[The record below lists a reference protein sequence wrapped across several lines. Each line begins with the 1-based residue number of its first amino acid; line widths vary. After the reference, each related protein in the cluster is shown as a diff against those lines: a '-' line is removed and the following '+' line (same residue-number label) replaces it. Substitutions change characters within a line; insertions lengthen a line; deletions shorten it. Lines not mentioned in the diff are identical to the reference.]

1 MNAAEKIPVTRIQ
14 RLIGSLMY
22 ESKLKKP
29 CCYLS
34 RDGDIQKLN
43 RIRKLYCKETK
54 TRVTTNDFFIMAIGR
69 SIKRFGLFAGYPDKS
84 GQNLKISKSI
94 GVGLAV
100 AAPHGLVVP
109 VVRNPGDKTPAE
121 VAAESDCLVK
131 KARAGKLMPDDFDG
145 ANVVLSGLGMYGID
159 SFLAITPP
167 ASAGIISI
175 GRFEDEVVLIDGEIQ
190 TRRTMSV
197 SLAADMRIVNEF
209 YAARFLADIVKQLEN
224 PETLVERKAEDKSQ

>member
-1 MNAAEKIPVTRIQ
+1 MNAVKKIPLTRIQ
-14 RLIGSLMY
+14 KLIGSLMY

-34 RDGDIQKLN
+34 RDVEIKTLN
-43 RIRKLYCKETK
+43 RVRKAYCKETK
-54 TRVTTNDFFIMAIGR
+54 RRVTTNDFFIMAIGR
-69 SIKRFGLFAGYPDKS
+69 SIKRFSLFAGYPDES
-84 GQNLKISKSI
+84 GSNLEINKNI

-100 AAPHGLVVP
+100 AAPYGLVVP
-109 VVRNPGDKTPAE
+109 VIRDPGDKTLVQ
-121 VAAESDCLVK
+121 VAAESDGLVK
-131 KARAGKLMPDDFDG
+131 KARAKKLMPDDFDG

-175 GRFEDEVVLIDGEIQ
+175 GRFEDELVIEGDEIQ

-209 YAARFLADIVKQLEN
+209 YAARFLADVVEQLEN
-224 PETLVERKAEDKSQ
+224 PEMLVGKMA

>member
-1 MNAAEKIPVTRIQ
+1 MDAVKKIPLTRIQ
-14 RLIGSLMY
+14 KLIGSLMY

-34 RDGDIQKLN
+34 RDVEIKTLN
-43 RIRKLYCKETK
+43 RVRKAYCKETK

-69 SIKRFGLFAGYPDKS
+69 SIKRFGLFAGYPDAD
-84 GQNLKISKSI
+84 GCNLKIKKSI

-109 VVRNPGDKTPAE
+109 VIKQLGDKTLAR
-121 VAAESDCLVK
+121 VAAESDALVR
-131 KARAGKLMPDDFDG
+131 KARAKKLMPDDFDG
-145 ANVVLSGLGMYGID
+145 ANIVLSGLGMYGID

-175 GRFEDEVVLIDGEIQ
+175 GRFEDEVVIEDGDIR

-209 YAARFLADIVKQLEN
+209 YAARFLADVVQQLEN
-224 PETLVERKAEDKSQ
+224 PETLVKKM

>member
-34 RDGDIQKLN
+34 RDANIKDLN
-43 RIRKLYCKETK
+43 RVRKAYCKEIK

-69 SIKRFGLFAGYPDKS
+69 AIKRFNLFAGYPDKS
-84 GQNLKISKSI
+84 GKNLNISKSI

-109 VVRNPGDKTPAE
+109 VIRDPGDKTLGQIGE
-121 VAAESDCLVK
+121 ESDAFIK
-131 KARAGKLMPDDFDG
+131 KARARKLLPDDFYG

-175 GRFEDEVVLIDGEIQ
+175 GRFEDEVVLIDDEIQ
-190 TRRTMSV
+190 IRRTMSV

-209 YAARFLADIVKQLEN
+209 YAARFLADIVQQLEN
-224 PETLVERKAEDKSQ
+224 PETLTKLLISTNIH